1 MNQTDDSRPTGK
13 NASETKDRLG
23 LSQSNYNKIASMF
36 EELDAIAP
44 KRPNFVAKGEV
55 GLPLSKLQSPEQ
67 KPQHSSACKS
77 AQNASPKPPAI
88 PVPGCAAKAATP
100 QTGVAASQTGVAASQ
115 TDVAASQTDADAS
128 ARKPMQTDAVGA
140 AAAAK
145 RNDNAAA
152 ETENSGGNPLDDI
165 GEDETLDMPITSDLY
180 KLLSGNAG
188 SAPEQTPT
196 DDGETDEE
204 TEDAET
210 ETEEEMLERMR
221 AETCKGI
228 GGLGDG
234 SDKTV
239 SHDKLPMGYIVKNR
253 YKIDGILGSGG
264 FGVVYSAR
272 DLKNNNRIV
281 AVKTLRHKIDDYETA
296 ALRFKREI
304 EICEKLRNPH
314 IIRILAHGT
323 TGDDA
328 PQGGVD
334 ADTLYYVMEFA
345 EGKTLDDYIE
355 RREKFTFYDV
365 KMLMLQVLD
374 GLAEAHRDNIVH
386 RDLKPANICLKQLS
400 PDTREFSVKL
410 LDFGIAKAIGGDD
423 DSGQKLTQTGAWM
436 GSPAYMSPEQLK
448 GLSPTPASDMF
459 SIGLIMIEMLTG
471 AQAVNASSAMDAA
484 MTILSADPLDD
495 DEWYW
500 LRDTAIWPVIEKC
513 IQKDPTKRYQNADE
527 CIEALRG
534 LDDNRL
540 KNEFISSKMR
550 KRPRSAA
557 SQITPTSEGSQT
569 LITQSAAENKHANIN
584 TILIVFIIVGIFACV
599 MIFVVKMIV
608 DDTQDQSV
616 APIEQLS
623 ERDRILTRGAAM
635 GAMQGALPLMRM
647 NVTVSSMPSGASIY
661 RESDNGLIGRTPMA
675 ISVVPSYSPWNLRL
689 EAPGYVA
696 YPFIMN
702 VVMPT
707 AVNLNMQPDMHFDP
721 NDQNDR
727 PAQGQNGAKALAA
740 LSDTAPNAAQD
751 NQKIDK
757 ESIKIAKEKDS
768 EKENSISDK
777 SAVAEKSN
785 KSAAAEKSN
794 KSAAAEKPN
803 KSAASEKSKSKS
815 ASKNASN
822 GITDWKVETIIKQR
836 EEAEI
841 LSDKKSFKIN

>member
-1 MNQTDDSRPTGK
+1 MNQTDGSRPTGE
-13 NASETKDRLG
+13 NAPEPKDRLG

-36 EELDAIAP
+36 ENLDAIAP
-44 KRPNFVAKGEV
+44 KRSNFVAKGEV

-67 KPQHSSACKS
+67 KPHHAAACGSSP
-77 AQNASPKPPAI
+77 NASPKTSPFFDT
-88 PVPGCAAKAATP
+88 KAEKP
-100 QTGVAASQTGVAASQ
+100 QNGVAA
-115 TDVAASQTDADAS
+115 DQTDANAS
-128 ARKPMQTDAVGA
+128 ARKPLQTDAPPDA
-140 AAAAK
+140 ASAK
-145 RNDNAAA
+145 HDDHA
-152 ETENSGGNPLDDI
+152 SGGNQLDDI

-188 SAPEQTPT
+188 SATEKAPANGGKT
-196 DDGETDEE
+196 DKE
-204 TEDAET
+204 TEDAKT

-228 GGLGDG
+228 GGLSDG

-239 SHDKLPMGYIVKNR
+239 SHDKLPIGYIVKNR
-253 YKIDGILGSGG
+253 YTIDGILGSGG

-304 EICEKLRNPH
+304 EICERLRNPH
-314 IIRILAHGT
+314 IIRILDHGT

-410 LDFGIAKAIGGDD
+410 LDFGIAKAIDGDEG
-423 DSGQKLTQTGAWM
+423 SGQKLTQTGAWM

-484 MTILSADPLDD
+484 MTILSAEPLDD

-513 IQKDPTKRYQNADE
+513 IQKDPTQRYQNADE

-534 LDDNRL
+534 IDDNRL

-550 KRPRSAA
+550 KRPRGTA
-557 SQITPTSEGSQT
+557 SQITPSAEGSKT
-569 LITQSAAENKHANIN
+569 LVTQSASESKHANIN

-608 DDTQDQSV
+608 DDTQDQSA

-661 RESDNGLIGRTPMA
+661 RESDNALIGRTPMA

-721 NDQNDR
+721 NDHNGIA
-727 PAQGQNGAKALAA
+727 AQGQNGAAVPAVP
-740 LSDTAPNAAQD
+740 SGETAKSAQD
-751 NQKIDK
+751 NQKIEK
-757 ESIKIAKEKDS
+757 ESNIIAE
-768 EKENSISDK
+768 EKEPTKESSASDK
-777 SAVAEKSN
+777 SGASEKSNKSGASEKSNKSSASEKSN
-785 KSAAAEKSN
+785 KSAASG
-794 KSAAAEKPN
+794 
-803 KSAASEKSKSKS
+803 KSKSKS
-815 ASKNASN
+815 NTSKKSSD
-822 GITDWKVETIIKQR
+822 GITDWRIES
-836 EEAEI
+836 
-841 LSDKKSFKIN
+841 LMD